1 MNGDATP
8 PTEPREPIG
17 VDGRLSRTFPPT
29 APSFRGVMS
38 LCLASFVVM
47 LPWPLLAI
55 LATHSYFDNG
65 DEASLLFGGITGIPV
80 AILTLVGLP
89 PAVLPWLLV
98 LVWVAAAVVPGIWLA
113 RRLSSRR
120 AVFILLGVQAAF
132 SFAQAAMGV
141 LMIFGKAV

>member
-1 MNGDATP
+1 
-8 PTEPREPIG
+8 
-17 VDGRLSRTFPPT
+17 
-29 APSFRGVMS
+29 MS
-38 LCLASFVVM
+38 LCLASFVAM

-55 LATHSYFDNG
+55 LATYSNFDNG
-65 DEASLLFGGITGIPV
+65 DEASLLFGGITGIPL

-89 PAVLPWLLV
+89 PAVFPWLLV